1 MDLENINRRPL
12 VSFIETVRLPEFLRL
27 PLSRMKKDHA
37 TGKGTLA
44 VHAGV
49 EPDPSTGAI
58 MTPIFQTSTYVQEAV
73 GVHKGW
79 EYSRSHNPTRA
90 ALEKALAELEHGEH
104 GLAFAS
110 GLAAIDAILK
120 TLKPGDEVIAG
131 QDLYGG
137 TARLLRTNY
146 APMGIKIHFVDT
158 QQPPLVEAAMNDKTR
173 LVWLESPTNPLMQIT
188 DIAAIAALTKPRGIW
203 LAVDN
208 TFASPMLQRPLVHG
222 ADIVMHSVTKYI
234 GGHSDVVMGAL
245 ITRDVEIDSALRTIQ
260 NNCGAIAQPFDS
272 FLVLRGIKTL
282 HLRIERH
289 CANGRKVAHWLKAHA
304 GVRKVYWPGFEDHP
318 GHEIAA
324 RQMDDFGGMIAFE
337 IASNDLDQAKLLA
350 ASTEVFAL
358 AESLGGVESLI
369 EHPAAMTHASIP
381 LEDREKL
388 GISDGFIRISV
399 GVEDAQDL
407 INDLERAF
415 KKAGI

>member
-1 MDLENINRRPL
+1 
-12 VSFIETVRLPEFLRL
+12 
-27 PLSRMKKDHA
+27 
-37 TGKGTLA
+37 
-44 VHAGV
+44 
-49 EPDPSTGAI
+49 
-58 MTPIFQTSTYVQEAV
+58 
-73 GVHKGW
+73 
-79 EYSRSHNPTRA
+79 
-90 ALEKALAELEHGEH
+90 
-104 GLAFAS
+104 
-110 GLAAIDAILK
+110 
-120 TLKPGDEVIAG
+120 
-131 QDLYGG
+131 
-137 TARLLRTNY
+137 
-146 APMGIKIHFVDT
+146 
-158 QQPPLVEAAMNDKTR
+158 
-173 LVWLESPTNPLMQIT
+173 
-188 DIAAIAALTKPRGIW
+188 
-203 LAVDN
+203 
-208 TFASPMLQRPLVHG
+208 
-222 ADIVMHSVTKYI
+222 
-234 GGHSDVVMGAL
+234 L

>member
-1 MDLENINRRPL
+1 MNELKHL
-12 VSFIETVRLPEFLRL
+12 
-27 PLSRMKKDHA
+27 
-37 TGKGTLA
+37 GKGTRA

-90 ALEKALAELEHGEH
+90 ALESAFAELENGKY

-110 GLAAIDAILK
+110 GLAAIDAVLK

-137 TARLLRTNY
+137 TARLFRTNH
-146 APMGIKIHFVDT
+146 APMGIVFHFVDT
-158 QQPPLVEAAMNDKTR
+158 QKPELVESAITDKTK

-188 DIAAIAALTKPRGIW
+188 DIAAVAKITKPRGIW

-208 TFASPMLQRPLVHG
+208 TFASPMLQRPLEHG
-222 ADIVMHSVTKYI
+222 ADIVMHSVTKYL

-245 ITRDVEIDSALRTIQ
+245 ITEDEQIDAQLRTIQ

-272 FLVLRGIKTL
+272 FLVLRGLKTL

-289 CANGRKVAHWLKAHA
+289 CQNGRKIAHWLQSHPKI
-304 GVRKVYWPGFEDHP
+304 GKVYWPGFETHP
-318 GHEIAA
+318 GHEVAKK
-324 RQMDDFGGMIAFE
+324 QMDDFGGMIAFE
-337 IASNDLDQAKLLA
+337 IHGNNLEQAKKLV
-350 ASTEVFAL
+350 ASTQLFAL

-369 EHPAAMTHASIP
+369 EHPAAMTHASVPAEI
-381 LEDREKL
+381 RAQL

-399 GVEDAQDL
+399 GVEDADDL
-407 INDLERAF
+407 IADLEQAISI
-415 KKAGI
+415 AVQ

>member
-1 MDLENINRRPL
+1 
-12 VSFIETVRLPEFLRL
+12 
-27 PLSRMKKDHA
+27 MKKDSPI
-37 TGKGTLA
+37 GKGTLA

-49 EPDPSTGAI
+49 QPDPSTGAI

-79 EYSRSHNPTRA
+79 EYSRSSNPTRA
-90 ALEKALAELEHGEH
+90 ALEQALAELEHGSF

-110 GLAAIDAILK
+110 GLSAIDAILK
-120 TLKPGDEVIAG
+120 TLKPGDEVITG

-137 TARLLRTNY
+137 TARLFRTNY
-146 APMGIKIHFVDT
+146 APMGITVHFVDT
-158 QQPPLVEAAMNDKTR
+158 QQPHLVEAKMNEKTR

-208 TFASPMLQRPLVHG
+208 TFASPMLQRPLEHG
-222 ADIVMHSVTKYI
+222 ADIVMHSVTKYL

-245 ITRDVEIDSALRTIQ
+245 VTQDAEIDHALRTIQ

-272 FLVLRGIKTL
+272 FLVLRGLKTL

-289 CANGRKVAHWLKAHA
+289 CANGRKIAHWLKAHD
-304 GVRKVYWPGFEDHP
+304 GVGKVYWPGFEDHP
-318 GHEIAA
+318 GHAIAA
-324 RQMDDFGGMIAFE
+324 KQMDDFGGMIAFE
-337 IASNDLDQAKLLA
+337 IASNDLDQAKNLA
-350 ASTEVFAL
+350 ASTKLFAL

-381 LEDREKL
+381 AEDRDKL

-407 INDLERAF
+407 IADLEQAF
-415 KKAGI
+415 EKAGV

>member
-1 MDLENINRRPL
+1 
-12 VSFIETVRLPEFLRL
+12 
-27 PLSRMKKDHA
+27 MKANKQI
-37 TGKGTLA
+37 GKGTRA

-90 ALEKALAELEHGEH
+90 ALESAFAELESGTH

-110 GLAAIDAILK
+110 GLAAIDSVLK
-120 TLKPGDEVIAG
+120 TLKPGDEIIAG

-137 TARLLRTNY
+137 TARLFRANH
-146 APMGIKIHFVDT
+146 APMGLVFHFVDT
-158 QQPPLVEAAMNDKTR
+158 QKPELVEAAMNDRTK

-188 DIAAIAALTKPRGIW
+188 DIAAIAALTNPRGVL

-208 TFASPMLQRPLVHG
+208 TFASPMLQRPLEHG
-222 ADIVMHSVTKYI
+222 ADIVMHSVTKYM

-245 ITRDVEIDSALRTIQ
+245 ITRDEKVDAALRTIQ

-272 FLVLRGIKTL
+272 FLVLRGLKTL

-289 CANGRKVAHWLKAHA
+289 CINGKKIAHWLKDNPNV
-304 GVRKVYWPGFEDHP
+304 GKVYWPGFEDHP

-337 IASNDLDQAKLLA
+337 LKDNDLDQAMNFV
-350 ASTEVFAL
+350 ASTALFPL

-369 EHPAAMTHASIP
+369 EHPAAMTHASVPAEI
-381 LEDREKL
+381 REEL
-388 GISDGFIRISV
+388 GISDGFIRLSV
-399 GVEDAQDL
+399 GVEDAEDL
-407 INDLERAF
+407 IADLEQAMR
-415 KKAGI
+415 KVTN

>member
-1 MDLENINRRPL
+1 MKDL
-12 VSFIETVRLPEFLRL
+12 
-27 PLSRMKKDHA
+27 KKL
-37 TGKGTLA
+37 GKGTRA

-90 ALEKALAELEHGEH
+90 ALETAFAELEGGTH

-110 GLAAIDAILK
+110 GLAAIDTVLK

-137 TARLLRTNY
+137 TARLFRTNH
-146 APMGIKIHFVDT
+146 APMGIVFHFVDT
-158 QQPPLVEAAMNDKTR
+158 QDPSLVEAAISDKTK

-188 DIAAIAALTKPRGIW
+188 DFRAIADLTKPRGIV

-208 TFASPMLQRPLVHG
+208 TFASPMLQRPLEHG
-222 ADIVMHSVTKYI
+222 ADIVMHSVTKYL

-245 ITRDVEIDSALRTIQ
+245 VTKDEAIDSPLRTLQ

-272 FLVLRGIKTL
+272 FLVLRGLKTL
-282 HLRIERH
+282 HLRVERS
-289 CANGRKVAHWLKAHA
+289 CANGRKVAHWLRDNPKIE
-304 GVRKVYWPGFEDHP
+304 KVYWPGFEDHP
-318 GHEIAA
+318 GHDVAA

-337 IASNDLDQAKLLA
+337 IKGNDLDQAKNLVA
-350 ASTEVFAL
+350 ATQIFAL

-369 EHPAAMTHASIP
+369 EHPAAMTHASVPAEIRA
-381 LEDREKL
+381 EL
-388 GISDGFIRISV
+388 GISDGFVRLSV
-399 GVEDAQDL
+399 GVEDADDL
-407 INDLERAF
+407 IADLHQAIEATVH
-415 KKAGI
+415 

>member
-1 MDLENINRRPL
+1 MKDL
-12 VSFIETVRLPEFLRL
+12 
-27 PLSRMKKDHA
+27 KKL
-37 TGKGTLA
+37 GKGTRA

-90 ALEKALAELEHGEH
+90 ALETAFAELEGGTH

-110 GLAAIDAILK
+110 GLAAIDTVLK

-137 TARLLRTNY
+137 TARLFRTNH
-146 APMGIKIHFVDT
+146 APMGIVFHFVDT
-158 QQPPLVEAAMNDKTR
+158 QDPSLVEAAITDKTK

-188 DIAAIAALTKPRGIW
+188 DIRAIADLTKPRGIV

-208 TFASPMLQRPLVHG
+208 TFASPMLQRPLEHG
-222 ADIVMHSVTKYI
+222 ADIVMHSVTKYL

-245 ITRDVEIDSALRTIQ
+245 VTKDEAIDAPLRTLQ

-272 FLVLRGIKTL
+272 FLVLRGLKTL
-282 HLRIERH
+282 HLRVERS
-289 CANGRKVAHWLKAHA
+289 CANGRKVAHWLRDNPKIE
-304 GVRKVYWPGFEDHP
+304 KVYWPGFEDHH
-318 GHEIAA
+318 GHDVAA

-337 IASNDLDQAKLLA
+337 IKGNNLDQAKNLVA
-350 ASTEVFAL
+350 TTQIFAL

-369 EHPAAMTHASIP
+369 EHPAAMTHASVPAEIRA
-381 LEDREKL
+381 EL
-388 GISDGFIRISV
+388 GISDGFVRLSV
-399 GVEDAQDL
+399 GVEDADDL
-407 INDLERAF
+407 IADLHQAIEATVH
-415 KKAGI
+415 

>member
-1 MDLENINRRPL
+1 
-12 VSFIETVRLPEFLRL
+12 
-27 PLSRMKKDHA
+27 MKANKQI
-37 TGKGTLA
+37 GKGTRA

-90 ALEKALAELEHGEH
+90 ALESAFAELESGTH

-110 GLAAIDAILK
+110 GLAAIDSVLK
-120 TLKPGDEVIAG
+120 TLKPGDEIIAG

-137 TARLLRTNY
+137 TARLFRANH
-146 APMGIKIHFVDT
+146 APMGLVFHFVDT
-158 QQPPLVEAAMNDKTR
+158 QKPELVKAAMNDRTK

-188 DIAAIAALTKPRGIW
+188 DIAAIAALTNPRGVL

-208 TFASPMLQRPLVHG
+208 TFASPMLQRPLEHG
-222 ADIVMHSVTKYI
+222 ADIVMHSVTKYM

-245 ITRDVEIDSALRTIQ
+245 ITKDEKVDAALRTIQ

-272 FLVLRGIKTL
+272 FLVLRGLKTL

-289 CANGRKVAHWLKAHA
+289 CINGKKIAHWLKDNPNV
-304 GVRKVYWPGFEDHP
+304 GKVYWPGFEDHP

-337 IASNDLDQAKLLA
+337 LKDNDLDQAMNFV
-350 ASTEVFAL
+350 ASTELFAL

-369 EHPAAMTHASIP
+369 EHPAAMTHASVPAEIRD
-381 LEDREKL
+381 EL
-388 GISDGFIRISV
+388 GISDGFIRLSV
-399 GVEDAQDL
+399 GVEDAEDL
-407 INDLERAF
+407 IADLEQAMR
-415 KKAGI
+415 KVTN

>member
-1 MDLENINRRPL
+1 
-12 VSFIETVRLPEFLRL
+12 
-27 PLSRMKKDHA
+27 MKANKQI
-37 TGKGTLA
+37 GKGTRA

-49 EPDPSTGAI
+49 EPDPSAGAI

-90 ALEKALAELEHGEH
+90 ALESAFAELESGTH

-110 GLAAIDAILK
+110 GLAAIDSVLK
-120 TLKPGDEVIAG
+120 TLKPGDEIIAG

-137 TARLLRTNY
+137 TARLFRANH
-146 APMGIKIHFVDT
+146 APMGLVFHFVDT
-158 QQPPLVEAAMNDKTR
+158 QKPELVEAAMNDRTK

-188 DIAAIAALTKPRGIW
+188 DIAAIAALTNPRGVL

-208 TFASPMLQRPLVHG
+208 TFASPMLQRPLEHG
-222 ADIVMHSVTKYI
+222 ADIVMHSVTKYM

-245 ITRDVEIDSALRTIQ
+245 ITKDEKVDAALRTIQ

-272 FLVLRGIKTL
+272 FLVLRGLKTL

-289 CANGRKVAHWLKAHA
+289 CINGKKIAHWLKDNPNV
-304 GVRKVYWPGFEDHP
+304 GKVYWPGFEDHP

-337 IASNDLDQAKLLA
+337 LKDNDLDQAMTFV
-350 ASTEVFAL
+350 ASTELFAL

-369 EHPAAMTHASIP
+369 EHPAAMTHASVPAEI
-381 LEDREKL
+381 REEL
-388 GISDGFIRISV
+388 GISDGFIRLSV
-399 GVEDAQDL
+399 GVEDAEDL
-407 INDLERAF
+407 IADLEQAMR
-415 KKAGI
+415 KVTN

>member
-1 MDLENINRRPL
+1 
-12 VSFIETVRLPEFLRL
+12 
-27 PLSRMKKDHA
+27 MKANKQI
-37 TGKGTLA
+37 GKGTRA

-90 ALEKALAELEHGEH
+90 ALEAAFAELESGTH

-110 GLAAIDAILK
+110 GLAAIDSVLK
-120 TLKPGDEVIAG
+120 TLKPGDEIIAG

-137 TARLLRTNY
+137 TARLFRANH
-146 APMGIKIHFVDT
+146 APMGLVFHFVDT
-158 QQPPLVEAAMNDKTR
+158 QKPELVEAAMNDRTK

-188 DIAAIAALTKPRGIW
+188 DIAAIAALTNPRGIL

-208 TFASPMLQRPLVHG
+208 TFASPMLQRPLEHG
-222 ADIVMHSVTKYI
+222 ADIVMHSVTKYM

-245 ITRDVEIDSALRTIQ
+245 ITKDERVDAALRTIQ

-272 FLVLRGIKTL
+272 FLVLRGLKTL

-289 CANGRKVAHWLKAHA
+289 CINGKKIAHWLKDNPNV
-304 GVRKVYWPGFEDHP
+304 GKVYWPGFEDHP

-337 IASNDLDQAKLLA
+337 LKDNDLDQAMNFV

-369 EHPAAMTHASIP
+369 EHPAAMTHASVPAEI
-381 LEDREKL
+381 REEL
-388 GISDGFIRISV
+388 GISDGFIRLSV
-399 GVEDAQDL
+399 GVEDAEDL
-407 INDLERAF
+407 IADLEQAMR
-415 KKAGI
+415 KVTN

>member
-1 MDLENINRRPL
+1 
-12 VSFIETVRLPEFLRL
+12 
-27 PLSRMKKDHA
+27 MKPKSA
-37 TGKGTLA
+37 GKGTTA

-49 EPDPSTGAI
+49 QPDPSTGAI

-90 ALEKALAELEHGEH
+90 ALEAALAEIEGGTA

-110 GLAAIDAILK
+110 GLAAIDTVMK
-120 TLKPGDEVIAG
+120 TLRPGDQVICG

-137 TARLLRTNY
+137 TARLFRTNT
-146 APMGIKIHFVDT
+146 APLGIDFVFVDT
-158 QQPPLVEAAMNDKTR
+158 QNASNVEAAVTDKTK
-173 LVWLESPTNPLMQIT
+173 LVWLETPTNPMMQIT
-188 DIAAIAALTKPRGIW
+188 DIAAVAAITQPRGIR

-208 TFASPMLQRPLVHG
+208 TFASPMLQRPLEHG
-222 ADIVMHSVTKYI
+222 ADIVMHSVTKYL

-245 ITRDVEIDSALRTIQ
+245 VTKDPAIDAELRTIQ

-272 FLVLRGIKTL
+272 FLVLRGLKTL

-289 CANGRKVAHWLKAHA
+289 CANGRRIATWLKEHA
-304 GVRKVYWPGFEDHP
+304 GVSKVYWPGFPEHP
-318 GHEIAA
+318 GHDIAA

-337 IASNDLDQAKLLA
+337 IASNSLEQAKALV
-350 ASTEVFAL
+350 ASTELFAL

-369 EHPAAMTHASIP
+369 EHPAAMTHGSVPAEIRA
-381 LEDREKL
+381 EL
-388 GISDGFIRISV
+388 GINDGFIRLSV
-399 GVEDAQDL
+399 GVEDADDL
-407 INDLERAF
+407 IADLEQAF
-415 KKAGI
+415 AKAGI

>member
-1 MDLENINRRPL
+1 
-12 VSFIETVRLPEFLRL
+12 
-27 PLSRMKKDHA
+27 MKANKQI
-37 TGKGTLA
+37 GKGTRA

-90 ALEKALAELEHGEH
+90 ALESAFAELESGTH

-110 GLAAIDAILK
+110 GLAAIDSVLK
-120 TLKPGDEVIAG
+120 TLKPGDEIIAG

-137 TARLLRTNY
+137 TARLFRANH
-146 APMGIKIHFVDT
+146 APMGLVFHFVDT
-158 QQPPLVEAAMNDKTR
+158 QKPELVEAAMNDRTK

-188 DIAAIAALTKPRGIW
+188 DIAAIAALTNPRGVL

-208 TFASPMLQRPLVHG
+208 TFASPMLQRPLEHG
-222 ADIVMHSVTKYI
+222 ADIVMHSVTKYM

-245 ITRDVEIDSALRTIQ
+245 ITKDEKVDAALRTIQ

-272 FLVLRGIKTL
+272 FLVLRGLKTL

-289 CANGRKVAHWLKAHA
+289 CINGKKIAHWLKDNPNV
-304 GVRKVYWPGFEDHP
+304 GKVYWPGFEDHP

-337 IASNDLDQAKLLA
+337 LKDNDLDQAMNFV
-350 ASTEVFAL
+350 ASTELFAL

-369 EHPAAMTHASIP
+369 EHPAAMTHASVPAEI
-381 LEDREKL
+381 REEL
-388 GISDGFIRISV
+388 GISDGFIRLSV
-399 GVEDAQDL
+399 GVEDAEDL
-407 INDLERAF
+407 IADLEQAMR
-415 KKAGI
+415 KVTN

>member
-1 MDLENINRRPL
+1 
-12 VSFIETVRLPEFLRL
+12 
-27 PLSRMKKDHA
+27 MKANKQI
-37 TGKGTLA
+37 GKGTRA

-58 MTPIFQTSTYVQEAV
+58 MTPIFQTSTYVQDAV

-90 ALEKALAELEHGEH
+90 ALESAFAELESGTH

-110 GLAAIDAILK
+110 GLAAIDSVLK
-120 TLKPGDEVIAG
+120 TLKPGDEIIAG

-137 TARLLRTNY
+137 TARLFRANH
-146 APMGIKIHFVDT
+146 APMGLVFHFVDT
-158 QQPPLVEAAMNDKTR
+158 QKPERVEAAMNDRTK

-188 DIAAIAALTKPRGIW
+188 DIAAIAALTNPRGVL

-208 TFASPMLQRPLVHG
+208 TFASPMLQRPLEHG
-222 ADIVMHSVTKYI
+222 ADIVMHSVTKYM

-245 ITRDVEIDSALRTIQ
+245 ITKDEKVDAALRTIQ

-272 FLVLRGIKTL
+272 FLVLRGLKTL

-289 CANGRKVAHWLKAHA
+289 CINGKKIAHWLKDNPNV
-304 GVRKVYWPGFEDHP
+304 GKVYWPGFEDHP

-337 IASNDLDQAKLLA
+337 LKDNDLDQAMNFV
-350 ASTEVFAL
+350 ASTELFAL

-369 EHPAAMTHASIP
+369 EHPAAMTHASVPAEIRD
-381 LEDREKL
+381 EL
-388 GISDGFIRISV
+388 GISDGFIRLSV
-399 GVEDAQDL
+399 GVEDAEDL
-407 INDLERAF
+407 IAAF
-415 KKAGI
+415 EQAMRKVTN

>member
-1 MDLENINRRPL
+1 MNPK
-12 VSFIETVRLPEFLRL
+12 S
-27 PLSRMKKDHA
+27 A
-37 TGKGTLA
+37 GKGTTA

-49 EPDPSTGAI
+49 QPDPSTGAI

-90 ALEKALAELEHGEH
+90 ALEAALAELEGGTA

-110 GLAAIDAILK
+110 GLAAIDTVMK
-120 TLKPGDEVIAG
+120 TLRPGDQVICG

-137 TARLLRTNY
+137 TARLFRTNT
-146 APMGIKIHFVDT
+146 APLGIEFIFVDT
-158 QQPPLVEAAMNDKTR
+158 QDAANVEAAVTEKTK
-173 LVWLESPTNPLMQIT
+173 LVWLETPTNPMMQIT
-188 DIAAIAALTKPRGIW
+188 DIAAVAALTQPRGIR

-208 TFASPMLQRPLVHG
+208 TFASPMLQRPLEHG
-222 ADIVMHSVTKYI
+222 ADIVMHSVTKYL

-245 ITRDVEIDSALRTIQ
+245 VTKDPAIDAELRTIQ

-272 FLVLRGIKTL
+272 FLVLRGLKTL

-289 CANGRKVAHWLKAHA
+289 CANGRRIAAWLKEHP
-304 GVRKVYWPGFEDHP
+304 GVGKVYWPGFPEHP
-318 GHEIAA
+318 GHDIAT

-337 IASNDLDQAKLLA
+337 IASNSLEQAKTLV
-350 ASTEVFAL
+350 ASTELFAL

-369 EHPAAMTHASIP
+369 EHPAAMTHGSVPAEI
-381 LEDREKL
+381 RAQL
-388 GISDGFIRISV
+388 GINDGFIRLSV
-399 GVEDAQDL
+399 GVEDVEDL
-407 INDLERAF
+407 IADLEQAF
-415 KKAGI
+415 AKAGV

>member
-1 MDLENINRRPL
+1 
-12 VSFIETVRLPEFLRL
+12 
-27 PLSRMKKDHA
+27 MKANKQI
-37 TGKGTLA
+37 GKGTRA

-90 ALEKALAELEHGEH
+90 ALESAFAELESGTH

-110 GLAAIDAILK
+110 GLAAIDSVLK
-120 TLKPGDEVIAG
+120 TLKPGDEIIAG

-137 TARLLRTNY
+137 TARLFRANH
-146 APMGIKIHFVDT
+146 APMGLVFHFVDT
-158 QQPPLVEAAMNDKTR
+158 QKPELVKAAMNDRTK

-188 DIAAIAALTKPRGIW
+188 DIAAIAALTNPRGVL

-208 TFASPMLQRPLVHG
+208 TFASPMLQRPLEHG
-222 ADIVMHSVTKYI
+222 ADIVMHSVTKYM

-245 ITRDVEIDSALRTIQ
+245 ITKDEKVDAALRTIQ

-272 FLVLRGIKTL
+272 FLVLRGLKTL

-289 CANGRKVAHWLKAHA
+289 CINGKMIAHWLKDNPNV
-304 GVRKVYWPGFEDHP
+304 GKVYWPGFEDHP

-337 IASNDLDQAKLLA
+337 LKDNDLDQAMNFV
-350 ASTEVFAL
+350 ASTELFAL

-369 EHPAAMTHASIP
+369 EHPAAMTHASVPAEI
-381 LEDREKL
+381 REEL
-388 GISDGFIRISV
+388 GISDGFIRLSV
-399 GVEDAQDL
+399 GVEDAEDL
-407 INDLERAF
+407 IADLEQAMR
-415 KKAGI
+415 KVTN